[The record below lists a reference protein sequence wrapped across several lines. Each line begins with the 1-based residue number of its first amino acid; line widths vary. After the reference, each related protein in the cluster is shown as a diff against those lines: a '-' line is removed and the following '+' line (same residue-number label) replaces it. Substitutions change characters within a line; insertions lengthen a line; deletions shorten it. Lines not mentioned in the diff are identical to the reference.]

1 MQYQKE
7 VLLKDGTPCVLR
19 GATEKD
25 AAEVLRCFSL
35 THAPSLA
42 LPSNANTGAGE
53 SERP

>member
-35 THAPSLA
+35 THAETDFLLTYPEENSFA
-42 LPSNANTGAGE
+42 EAD
-53 SERP
+53 

>member
-25 AAEVLRCFSL
+25 AAEVLRSFKL
-35 THAPSLA
+35 THAETDFLLTYPEE
-42 LPSNANTGAGE
+42 N
-53 SERP
+53 